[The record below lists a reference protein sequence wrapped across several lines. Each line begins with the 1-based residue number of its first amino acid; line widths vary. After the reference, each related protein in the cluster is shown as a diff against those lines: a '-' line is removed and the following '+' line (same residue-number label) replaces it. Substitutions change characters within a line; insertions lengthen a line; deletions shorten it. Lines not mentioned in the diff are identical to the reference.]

1 MQMLMG
7 QPDAPATETALIE
20 RLLLDACRFKKS
32 VRR

>member
-1 MQMLMG
+1 LMS
-7 QPDAPATETALIE
+7 QPDAPDTETALIE